1 MPDTRRYHE
10 VAMKA
15 SHNTFEIDAPLTS
28 LTPTGDWRFPV
39 YDAGCRAIELDVAQY
54 GGPGP
59 GRFMQ
64 WSVQHDDRYE
74 LHNRQL
80 SQFLAELRGWSR
92 ANPGHDV
99 VTVLV
104 CLKGVASRLGFP
116 GQLDTY
122 LAHFLGDHDGN
133 VDWLYRPGDLLDGTD
148 AADLRSAAHRKGW
161 PALEELRGRFLLV
174 MTGEPEM
181 LAAYAAEPA
190 RRLGFACVDCDDD
203 RVPPSEYVA
212 SRPNQ
217 LFLNYHLFGDH
228 RRQWRANLARARDDP
243 SVLIR
248 GYLVQDD
255 WWDAAVE
262 AGVNLLATDAV
273 TRAWPSPFRSRSLG
287 L

>member
-1 MPDTRRYHE
+1 MPDIRRYHE

-28 LTPTGDWRFPV
+28 LTPAGDWRFPV

-54 GGPGP
+54 GGAGP

-92 ANPGHDV
+92 ANRGHDV
-99 VTVLV
+99 VTILV
-104 CLKGVASRLGFP
+104 CLKGVASLDGFP
-116 GQLDTY
+116 DQLDTY
-122 LAHFLGDHDGN
+122 IAHFLGDADC
-133 VDWLYRPGDLLDGTD
+133 LFRPVDLLDGTG
-148 AADLRSAAHRKGW
+148 APDLRSASRQKGW
-161 PALEELRGRFLLV
+161 PTLEELRGRFVLI

-181 LAAYAAEPA
+181 LGAYAEDPG

-228 RRQWRANLARARDDP
+228 RGQWLPNLAQVRHDP

-248 GYLVQDD
+248 GYLVQDA
-255 WWDAAVE
+255 WWDVAVE

-273 TRAWPSPFRSRSLG
+273 TRPWPSPFRRR
-287 L
+287 